1 MLFDWFTVLAQ
12 VVNFLVLVALLKRFL
27 YGPLVAAIDA
37 REQAIAKRVSDA
49 AQSEKQAGVRVE
61 ELTRQAVATAREK
74 SALLEAARADADRE
88 RGAILAQARENIKAL
103 EAKWRD
109 ELARG
114 QSAFLDEVRRRAAAE
129 ILTATRGA
137 LRDLASA
144 DVECCAMS
152 AFLEKIRSM
161 DPALLRAFAAEGI
174 TVVTHNDLPAEQRQR
189 VECVIESR
197 TGAPATIRFECAPAM
212 AWGIELRGN
221 GRRIGWTPDAW
232 LDSVEDKLR
241 VELER
246 AAA

>member
-1 MLFDWFTVLAQ
+1 MLIDWFTILAQ
-12 VVNFLVLVALLKRFL
+12 IVNFLVLVALLKRFL

-37 REQAIAKRVSDA
+37 REQAIARRVAEA
-49 AQSEKQAGVRVE
+49 AQSEKEAAARVE
-61 ELTRQAVATAREK
+61 ELTKQAAEAAREK
-74 SALLEAARADADRE
+74 SAVLEAARADADRQ
-88 RGAILAQARENIKAL
+88 RGEILAQARENIKAL

-137 LRDLASA
+137 LRDLASS
-144 DVECCAMS
+144 DVECCALS
-152 AFLEKIRSM
+152 AFLEKIRAM
-161 DPALLRAFAAEGI
+161 DPAVLRAFAAEGI
-174 TVVTHNDLPAEQRQR
+174 TLVTHNDLPAEQRRR
-189 VECVIESR
+189 VECAIESR
-197 TGAPATIRFECAPAM
+197 TGAPVTIRFECAPAI
-212 AWGIELRGN
+212 AWGVELRGN

-232 LDSVEDKLR
+232 LDAVEDKLR